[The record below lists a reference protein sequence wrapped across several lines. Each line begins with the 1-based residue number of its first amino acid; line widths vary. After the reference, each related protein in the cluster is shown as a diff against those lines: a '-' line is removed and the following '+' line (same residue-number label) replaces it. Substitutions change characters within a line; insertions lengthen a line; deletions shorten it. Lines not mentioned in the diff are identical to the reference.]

1 MPQAGGSLVAG
12 TSVFF
17 LTLRVRFMSLASYSH
32 AEIEN
37 LGFFAAIIEKVNFKH
52 WPIILKFVS
61 LAIMLFIVAGGA
73 IYMMNDT
80 SRYIEHRFERLVR
93 EDAAGTIAL
102 SRASRALAFTNASL
116 YEALAALTV
125 IDTKNSTDRQ
135 AEGIKTFNEQMDLAQ
150 QILPERGGEL
160 AGLQTAF
167 MKAVQQV
174 CAEPLKIALDSTSS
188 EDDAEASRLMNRAC
202 RPAMQDVGDKLAVIV
217 RDLQAQLEGTTA
229 GVIEYSRTTTFRT
242 LSVVAAAMAVVFVL
256 AALTALI
263 GISRPIHALTGVL
276 TSIAQGKLHTF
287 VPGLERKDELGT
299 IARGTETLRLA
310 LVEAESERA
319 EAAEQERRNA
329 ERMREE
335 RNSIADAFE
344 SKMGALASA
353 FANSS
358 SEVYDAARSLSASA
372 EETSRQARA
381 VAGAAGD
388 ASTNVQTVA
397 ASTEEMSASI
407 REIGEQ
413 VSHAADVA
421 RSASENAEQTHREIR
436 DLSKAA
442 AEIGQVVEL
451 ITDIAAQTN
460 LLALN
465 ATIEAAR
472 AGDMGKGFA
481 VVAQEVKE
489 LASQTAKATEVIGG
503 KVSEIQGATGR
514 TVDSIERIVGIITD
528 IRQSTSAIASAVEEQ
543 GAATREIAQN
553 TQSAAHGTEAVNDN
567 IQGVGRA
574 AEMTGTAS
582 SQMMT
587 LSNSLSDQAS
597 QLQDEVKRFVDNL
610 RVG

>member
-1 MPQAGGSLVAG
+1 
-12 TSVFF
+12 
-17 LTLRVRFMSLASYSH
+17 MSLATFSDSEPH
-32 AEIEN
+32 PR
-37 LGFFAAIIEKVNFKH
+37 GFFAAFIEKVNFKH
-52 WPIILKFVS
+52 WPIIVKFVS

-73 IYMMNDT
+73 IYFMNST
-80 SRYIEHRFERLVR
+80 SRFIENRFERLVR

-102 SRASRALAFTNASL
+102 SRASQALAFTNASL
-116 YEALAALTV
+116 YEALAALTAN
-125 IDTKNSTDRQ
+125 DTKAATDRQ
-135 AEGIKTFNEQMDLAQ
+135 ALGIKTFNEQMELAK
-150 QILPERGGEL
+150 QILPQMSGEL
-160 AGLQTAF
+160 QPLQTAF
-167 MKAVQQV
+167 TKAVQTT

-202 RPAMQDVGDKLAVIV
+202 RPAMQEVGDKLVVLV
-217 RDLQAQLEGTTA
+217 RDLQTNLETTTR
-229 GVIEYSRTTTFRT
+229 GVIDNSRSTTFMT
-242 LSVVAAAMAVVFVL
+242 LTGVAVGLTVIFIL
-256 AALTALI
+256 TALTALI
-263 GISRPIHALTGVL
+263 GISWPIKTLTGVL
-276 TSIAQGKLHTF
+276 TSISQGKLTTF
-287 VPGLERKDELGT
+287 VPGLERKDEMGT
-299 IARGTETLRLA
+299 IARGTETLRQA
-310 LVEAESERA
+310 LEAAEVERA

-329 ERMREE
+329 ARLRDE
-335 RNSIADAFE
+335 RNAIADAFE

-421 RSASENAEQTHREIR
+421 RVASDGAEQTHREIR
-436 DLSKAA
+436 DLSRAA
-442 AEIGQVVEL
+442 AEIGEVVQL

-481 VVAQEVKE
+481 VVASEVKE
-489 LASQTAKATEVIGG
+489 LAAQTAKATEVIGG

-514 TVDSIERIVGIITD
+514 TVDSIERIVGIISD

-543 GAATREIAQN
+543 GAATREIAHN

-574 AEMTGTAS
+574 AEMTGSAS

-587 LSNSLSDQAS
+587 LSNSLSDRAG
-597 QLQDEVKRFVDNL
+597 QLQEEVKRFVENL
-610 RVG
+610 RAG

>member
-1 MPQAGGSLVAG
+1 
-12 TSVFF
+12 
-17 LTLRVRFMSLASYSH
+17 MSLATFDSP
-32 AEIEN
+32 AEPRP
-37 LGFFAAIIEKVNFKH
+37 GFIAAIIEKVNFKH

-61 LAIMLFIVAGGA
+61 LAVMLFTVAGGA
-73 IYMMNDT
+73 IYFMNAT
-80 SRYIEHRFERLVR
+80 SRYIETRFERLVR

-102 SRASRALAFTNASL
+102 SRASRALSFTNASL
-116 YEALAALTV
+116 YEALSALTA
-125 IDTKNSTDRQ
+125 IDTKNASDRQ
-135 AEGIKTFNEQMDLAQ
+135 AEGIRSFNEQMDLAAQ
-150 QILPERGGEL
+150 NLPELGGDI
-160 AGLQTAF
+160 AKLQAAF
-167 MKAVQQV
+167 TKAVQTT

-202 RPAMQDVGDKLAVIV
+202 RPAMQDVGDKLAVMV
-217 RDLQAQLEGTTA
+217 RDLQANLESTTA
-229 GVIEYSRTTTFRT
+229 RVIDYSRTTTFNT
-242 LSVVAAAMAVVFVL
+242 LAGVAGGMAVIFIL
-256 AALTALI
+256 SALTALI
-263 GISRPIHALTGVL
+263 GISRPIHTLTSVL
-276 TSIAQGKLHTF
+276 TAISQGKLNTF
-287 VPGLERKDELGT
+287 VPGLERKDEMGT
-299 IARGTETLRLA
+299 IARGTETLRQA
-310 LVEAESERA
+310 LVEAEAERA
-319 EAAEQERRNA
+319 EAAEQERLNA
-329 ERMREE
+329 VRLREE
-335 RNSIADAFE
+335 RNAIADAFE

-421 RSASENAEQTHREIR
+421 RVASDGAEQTHREIR
-436 DLSKAA
+436 DLSRAA
-442 AEIGQVVEL
+442 AQIGEVVEL
-451 ITDIAAQTN
+451 ITNIAAQTN

-481 VVAQEVKE
+481 VVASEVKE
-489 LASQTAKATEVIGG
+489 LAAQTAKATEVIGG

-514 TVDSIERIVGIITD
+514 TVDSIERIVGIIAD

-587 LSNSLSDQAS
+587 LSNSLSDRAG
-597 QLQDEVKRFVDNL
+597 QLQDEVKRFVENL

>member
-1 MPQAGGSLVAG
+1 M
-12 TSVFF
+12 
-17 LTLRVRFMSLASYSH
+17 TLATYSN
-32 AEIEN
+32 AEPRS
-37 LGFFAAIIEKVNFKH
+37 LGFIGAIIEKVNFKH

-61 LAIMLFIVAGGA
+61 LAMMLFAVAGGA

-80 SRYIEHRFERLVR
+80 SRYIENRFERLIR
-93 EDAAGTIAL
+93 DDAAGTIAL
-102 SRASRALAFTNASL
+102 GRASRALAFTSASL
-116 YEALAALTV
+116 YEALIALTTA
-125 IDTKNSTDRQ
+125 DTKSATERQ
-135 AEGIKTFNEQMDLAQ
+135 EQGVKTFNEQMDAAKH
-150 QILPERGGEL
+150 ILPDRAAEL
-160 AGLQTAF
+160 EGLQKAF
-167 MKAVQQV
+167 IEAVRGV

-188 EDDAEASRLMNRAC
+188 EDTAEASRLMNRSC
-202 RPAMQDVGDKLAVIV
+202 RPAIQDVGDKLANVV
-217 RDLQAQLEGTTA
+217 RDLQAKLEDTTT
-229 GVIEYSRTTTFRT
+229 GVIAYSHDTAFKT
-242 LSVVAAAMAVVFVL
+242 LSIVGAAMTVIFIL
-256 AALTALI
+256 SALTALI
-263 GISRPIHALTGVL
+263 GISRPIHTLTSVL
-276 TSIAQGKLHTF
+276 TAIAQGKLNTF

-310 LVEAESERA
+310 LVEAEAERA

-329 ERMREE
+329 ERMRED
-335 RNSIADAFE
+335 RNAIADAFE
-344 SKMGALASA
+344 SKMGTLAGA
-353 FANSS
+353 FASSS
-358 SEVYDAARSLSASA
+358 SEVYDAARSLSESA

-381 VAGAAGD
+381 VAGAAGN

-421 RSASENAEQTHREIR
+421 RNASENASQTHREIR

-442 AEIGQVVEL
+442 AEIGEVVEL
-451 ITDIAAQTN
+451 ITNIAAQTN

-481 VVAQEVKE
+481 VVAQEVKQ
-489 LASQTAKATEVIGG
+489 LAAQTAKATEVIGG
-503 KVSEIQGATGR
+503 KVSEIQGATDR
-514 TVDSIERIVGIITD
+514 TVDSIEKIVGIIND

-553 TQSAAHGTEAVNDN
+553 TQNAASGTEAVNDN

-574 AEMTGTAS
+574 AEMTGAAS

-587 LSNSLSDQAS
+587 LSNSLSDRAG
-597 QLQDEVKRFVDNL
+597 QLQDEVKRFVENL
-610 RVG
+610 RA